1 MLYQIAGGGEKIFL
15 RCRYNGTLFLPDT
28 STWQGLKSS
37 GSKNDVEMIN
47 FQEQEHPEDYE
58 SYDPQIKKY

>member
-1 MLYQIAGGGEKIFL
+1 MLYQIAGGGEKNFL
-15 RCRYNGTLFLPDT
+15 RCRYNGTLFLPDS

-47 FQEQEHPEDYE
+47 FQDFSWLLPPLFET
-58 SYDPQIKKY
+58 SK